1 MCVHDQTSP
10 PDDHSAWKKK
20 TQLAFDPERERAKL
34 NSVKID
40 SPVFCDWWTASHL
53 IYMNCGQFNIKKKK
67 TLNNTWIM
75 HLSSGNLKLLGYAY
89 KKALIV
95 VACNW
100 VD

>member
-20 TQLAFDPERERAKL
+20 NSISFWSREREGETATQSKL
-34 NSVKID
+34 IALCSVID
-40 SPVFCDWWTASHL
+40 EQLVIWYTWTVDSL
-53 IYMNCGQFNIKKKK
+53 ILKKK

-89 KKALIV
+89 KNSTDSG
-95 VACNW
+95 CM
-100 VD
+100 

>member
-20 TQLAFDPERERAKL
+20 TQLAFDPERERRRNC

-53 IYMNCGQFNIKKKK
+53 IYMNCGQFNIKKKNSQQYM
-67 TLNNTWIM
+67 NNAFI
-75 HLSSGNLKLLGYAY
+75 
-89 KKALIV
+89 
-95 VACNW
+95 
-100 VD
+100 